1 MQEKLGKLKIEK
13 QSKADDSM
21 VVDTFE
27 EKVQSPTVD
36 EDKTD
41 VAPSEYTVNSGTQG
55 EVKKD
60 KKPLKP
66 KPKPNASPD
75 QTKKSSNPLMS
86 MIFGGSTKT
95 AAEEEVDSEEERQ

>member
-41 VAPSEYTVNSGTQG
+41 VAPSEYTVNSGT
-55 EVKKD
+55 
-60 KKPLKP
+60 
-66 KPKPNASPD
+66 
-75 QTKKSSNPLMS
+75 
-86 MIFGGSTKT
+86 
-95 AAEEEVDSEEERQ
+95 